1 MTFAEELTNRQSQWS
16 DIQGH
21 LGYLY
26 AAACKYDTIIELG
39 VRYGHSTA
47 ALLAGIESTKGHL
60 WSVDNDS
67 TCEFPEE
74 WKESPLWTFIFGN
87 DLDPAVYSILPQE
100 IDMLF
105 IDTSHTYLQ
114 TLHELC
120 QYAPRVKKGGIIA
133 CHDTT
138 DRAVTDALNSYC
150 ISEKLS
156 WTCYPHSYGL
166 GVIHL

>member
-1 MTFAEELTNRQSQWS
+1 MTFAEELAKRQEQWS

-47 ALLAGIESTKGHL
+47 ALLSGIEATKGHL
-60 WSVDNDS
+60 WSVDNDP
-67 TCEFPEE
+67 TCEFPTE
-74 WKESPLWTFIFGN
+74 WKGSELWTFVFGN
-87 DLDPAVYSILPQE
+87 DMDSRVTTILPKE

-105 IDTSHTYLQ
+105 IDTAHTYMQ
-114 TLHELC
+114 TLHELIE
-120 QYAPRVKKGGIIA
+120 YAPRVKKGGLIA
-133 CHDTT
+133 CHDTS

-166 GVIHL
+166 GVIQK